1 MILLIIPLALASS
14 YIAPYDPID
23 QQLKLALNPP
33 DGNHLLG
40 TDNFGRDLFSR
51 ILVGAR
57 VSITVGISSVL
68 LAIVMG
74 LPFGLLAGFYG
85 GKLDVIITRAIDII
99 MSFPTLMIGLMILAV
114 LGPGIQNLIISIA
127 IAFAP
132 RFARMARAPTMTI
145 KEQDFAV
152 ACRAVGMGN
161 LRIMFR
167 HVLPN
172 IFGDIIVMATLWT
185 ATAIRLEANLSFI
198 GIGVQPPTPSWGVM
212 IREGVNYLTNAPW
225 ISLFSGA
232 AILITVLAFNMIG
245 DGIRD
250 VVDPKLRT

>member
-1 MILLIIPLALASS
+1 MMEKRSIKRNGDKTVGEHKRANASTKGNNPLEFKQDKSGKREFRIRLLRTFLKNRTATAGLIMILLIIPLALASS

-40 TDNFGRDLFSR
+40 TDKFGRDLFSR

-74 LPFGLLAGFYG
+74 LPLGLLAGFYG

-145 KEQDFAV
+145 KEQDFTV

-172 IFGDIIVMATLWT
+172 IFGDIIAEM
-185 ATAIRLEANLSFI
+185 
-198 GIGVQPPTPSWGVM
+198 
-212 IREGVNYLTNAPW
+212 
-225 ISLFSGA
+225 
-232 AILITVLAFNMIG
+232 
-245 DGIRD
+245 
-250 VVDPKLRT
+250 